1 MLKKYTIASACK
13 TGSGWLKA
21 LLLAVTVLIGS
32 CVLAQSPYIKKFK
45 PLADS
50 LSEEYKIPTAVILG
64 VAIIESGAGTSRNSK
79 LLHNHFGIIGKN
91 DLLKTK
97 GIKSRY

>member
-1 MLKKYTIASACK
+1 MLNIQSIMLVSIEKWSRK
-13 TGSGWLKA
+13 TLIIL
-21 LLLAVTVLIGS
+21 LLLAS
-32 CVLAQSPYIKKFK
+32 QFAFAQSKYIKQFK

-79 LLHNHFGIIGKN
+79 LLHNHFGIVG
-91 DLLKTK
+91 
-97 GIKSRY
+97 